1 LRERVCWRHHRIS
14 PPLTTAMA
22 VFDEQETLSK
32 TTRKRGLAD
41 EDDD

>member
-1 LRERVCWRHHRIS
+1 M
-14 PPLTTAMA
+14 TTATA